1 MKQVI
6 RKGVFETNS
15 SSTHTITILSKDNSK
30 RKITD
35 DFEKLIILLEYI
47 WNCKITNN
55 IYLNHILKKLN
66 VKGREDEEKLKVF
79 FSFDEI
85 TKDDL
90 INIYGDIGEN
100 IDDVI
105 ENANYILES
114 DKHLDSLKEL
124 VVDTYL
130 KKTSKNKEYVLKE
143 IDDYFVNNKPC
154 PLCNEKHK
162 RNLFHSE
169 MCPYFDMYNKEKI
182 IEDTFNDNIE
192 YYASTKGRHNYKI
205 VYSSESRREIC
216 YYEHKL
222 EILISSCQLKIR
234 DHTNYLRDSLRVCD
248 FSVNISDISDDFL
261 KKIILKENVT
271 LSDLEDIVGCKV
283 DTING
288 EITLEEYEYQII
300 PDINFE
306 IKEINE
312 YRKRINNY
320 LEAYCEYVK
329 GDLNKILEYHKDDWF
344 INRYEDPMCSSLFS
358 EGPLNDDMCDYCPIY
373 SELDDIRK
381 LYKSDQ
387 EFALAFL
394 KGEVKAF
401 IGEK

>member
-1 MKQVI
+1 MKRVI
-6 RKGVFETNS
+6 RRGVFETNS
-15 SSTHTITILSKDNSK
+15 SSTHTVTIISKDNKK

-35 DFEKLIILLEYI
+35 NFEKLIIILEHL
-47 WNCKITNN
+47 WNKMVANN
-55 IYLNHILKKLN
+55 RYLTHSLEEMK
-66 VKGREDEEKLKVF
+66 VKDSEDEEKLKVF
-79 FSFDEI
+79 FSFDKI
-85 TKDDL
+85 TKEDL
-90 INIYGDIGEN
+90 INIYGNVEEN
-100 IDDVI
+100 LDSLI

-114 DKHLDSLKEL
+114 HRYLISLKEL

-130 KKTSKNKEYVLKE
+130 KKTNDNKEDVLKKIE
-143 IDDYFVNNKPC
+143 DYFVNNKSC

-162 RNLFHSE
+162 RDLFSSE
-169 MCPYFDMYNKEKI
+169 LCPNFDMYNIEKI
-182 IEDTFNDNIE
+182 IEDTFNNKIK
-192 YYASTKGRHNYKI
+192 YYSSTKGHHNYKI
-205 VYSSESRREIC
+205 VYPDESRREIC

-248 FSVNISDISDDFL
+248 FNIDDISDDLL
-261 KKIILKENVT
+261 KKIILKEKVN
-271 LSDLEDIVGCKV
+271 LSELEDIVGEKV
-283 DTING
+283 DLENG
-288 EITLEEYEYQII
+288 EITLEEYEYQIV

-306 IKEINE
+306 IEEINE
-312 YRKRINNY
+312 YRKRINDY

-373 SELDDIRK
+373 YELDDLREA
-381 LYKSDQ
+381 YSSDS

-394 KGEVKAF
+394 NGELKTF
-401 IGEK
+401 IGER